1 MEMDSESTMMEW
13 VIEVTCFFCEK
24 TNSERQWQML
34 RNKYAKDYRIVAY
47 DGAKGKLK
55 EKAVYIGPL
64 YCFSDVQ
71 RLRILA
77 LRESAL
83 ALVSMV
89 LLLFSL
95 WNYSAVTRQIYV
107 TVPVLALF
115 AVVYLFF
122 SSAMSLLKLTTQF
135 SFKKEEKEKSFD
147 RAKESSIAGIIVS
160 SLGFL
165 AALVYGIKVSFRF
178 SFWDFFY
185 LTSMGLQILFF
196 AVGFFFTR
204 GIQVTE
210 IENPEADEK
219 KETI

>member
-1 MEMDSESTMMEW
+1 MEW
-13 VIEVTCFFCEK
+13 VIKVTCFFCEK

-34 RNKYAKDYRIVAY
+34 RNKYAKDYRIEAY

-107 TVPVLALF
+107 TVPMLGLF
-115 AVVYLFF
+115 VVVYLFF
-122 SSAMSLLKLTTQF
+122 SSAMSLLKLTTQS
-135 SFKKEEKEKSFD
+135 SFKREEKEKSFD
-147 RAKESSIAGIIVS
+147 RAKGSSIVGIIVS
-160 SLGFL
+160 ALAFL

-185 LTSMGLQILFF
+185 LASMGLQIVLF
-196 AVGFFFTR
+196 AAGFFFVK
-204 GIQVTE
+204 GIRLTE
-210 IENPEADEK
+210 TENPEADK
-219 KETI
+219 KEETA